1 MISPRFFINFAQ
13 ITLLKM
19 KNYLF
24 TALMLVSFTTS
35 VVAQNDTNPW
45 KITVGTNAVNL
56 LLLDGK
62 DRDTQI
68 SSNFSYLEVSRY
80 IGGGF
85 SVDLAATSNNMERES
100 GANDTYYS
108 FDLGTSLS
116 ANQIL
121 DLGKF
126 EPTLRAGVGVAG
138 GISGFSTSSDDFYVA
153 YVGAGLNYWF
163 NDVFALTLKTTY
175 KSQSKQIDGLLG
187 NNDGGLN
194 HLQHLAGF
202 SFAFGNGDSDRDGV
216 KDSEDAC
223 PDVPGV
229 ESLNGCPDD
238 DGDGIKNSDDDCPMT
253 AGLAALNGCPDADGD
268 GVKDADDAC
277 PKVAG
282 VAALNGCPDADGD
295 GITDADDACPNAAGS
310 KEMNG
315 CPDAD
320 GDGVADKDDKCPAVP
335 GPASNNGCPEFPLS
349 MLADYDIN
357 FDLEKYNIDSQ
368 DVQRLSTVLKVL
380 LANENANISIE
391 GHADNT
397 GEESYNN
404 PLSKNRSKSI
414 KDYLVNL
421 GIDEN
426 RLSTK
431 AFGETMPKASN
442 DTEEGRAINRRV
454 EFKVVE

>member
-1 MISPRFFINFAQ
+1 MKIINLQ
-13 ITLLKM
+13 M
-19 KNYLF
+19 KNYTF
-24 TALMLVSFTTS
+24 ILMLLLVGFSS
-35 VVAQNDTNPW
+35 SLVAQNDTNPW
-45 KITVGTNAVNL
+45 RITLGTNAVNL
-56 LLLDGK
+56 DLSGK
-62 DRDTQI
+62 DGETQV
-68 SSNFSYLEVSRY
+68 SSNLSYLEISRY

-85 SVDLAATSNNMERES
+85 SLDLAGTINNLDRES
-100 GANDTYYS
+100 GADDLYYS
-108 FDLGTSLS
+108 VDLGTSLS
-116 ANQIL
+116 ARQIVN
-121 DLGKF
+121 LGKF
-126 EPTLRAGVGVAG
+126 DPSLRGGVGIAG
-138 GISGFSTSSDDFYVA
+138 GLSGISDSSEEDFFVA
-153 YVGAGLNYWF
+153 YAGAGLNYWF
-163 NDVFALTLKTTY
+163 SDVFALTLKTTY
-175 KSQSKQIDGLLG
+175 KFYSQELDGLIG
-187 NNDGGLN
+187 NDGGGLS

-202 SFAFGNGDSDRDGV
+202 SFAFGDGDTDRDGV
-216 KDSEDAC
+216 KDSQDAC
-223 PDVPGV
+223 PEVPGL

-238 DGDGIKNSDDDCPMT
+238 DGDGIRNSDDDCPLT

-268 GVKDADDAC
+268 GIKDSDDAC
-277 PKVAG
+277 PNVAG
-282 VAALNGCPDADGD
+282 IAALNGCPDADGD

-335 GPASNNGCPEFPLS
+335 GPASNNGCPEYPLS

-380 LANENANISIE
+380 LANSGANISIE

-397 GEESYNN
+397 GEESFNN
-404 PLSKNRSKSI
+404 PLSNNRATSI

-431 AFGETMPKASN
+431 AFGESMPKASN
-442 DTEEGRAINRRV
+442 DTDEGRAINRRV
-454 EFKVVE
+454 EFKVVN

>member
-1 MISPRFFINFAQ
+1 
-13 ITLLKM
+13 M

-24 TALMLVSFTTS
+24 TILTLAIFSTS
-35 VVAQNDTNPW
+35 VMAQNDANPW
-45 KITVGTNAVNL
+45 KLTLGTNAVNL
-56 LLLDGK
+56 LLEGQGVDNE
-62 DRDTQI
+62 THI
-68 SSNFSYLEVSRY
+68 SSSFSYLEVSRY

-85 SVDLAATSNNMERES
+85 SVDLAGSIHDLVRES
-100 GANDTYYS
+100 GSNDLYYS

-116 ANQIL
+116 GSSLA
-121 DLGKF
+121 DFGKF
-126 EPTLRAGVGVAG
+126 EPSLRAGVGITGGVS
-138 GISGFSTSSDDFYVA
+138 GISPSSDDYFITYA
-153 YVGAGLNYWF
+153 GAGLNYWF
-163 NDVFALTLKTTY
+163 SDALALSLKTTY
-175 KSQSKQIDGLLG
+175 KIYSRELDGLLG
-187 NNDGGLN
+187 NDDGGES
-194 HLQHLAGF
+194 HFQHTAGL
-202 SFAFGNGDSDRDGV
+202 SFAFGDGDTDRDGV
-216 KDSEDAC
+216 KDSVDAC
-223 PDVPGV
+223 PEVPGL

-238 DGDGIKNSDDDCPMT
+238 DGDGIRNSDDDCPLT
-253 AGLAALNGCPDADGD
+253 AGLASLNGCPDADGD
-268 GVKDADDAC
+268 GIKDSDDAC
-277 PKVAG
+277 PNVVGIAS
-282 VAALNGCPDADGD
+282 LNGCPDADGD
-295 GITDADDACPNAAGS
+295 GITDAQDACPNAAGS

-320 GDGVADKDDKCPAVP
+320 GDGVADKDDECPAVA
-335 GPASNNGCPEFPLS
+335 GPASNNGCPEYPLS

-380 LANENANISIE
+380 LANNDASISIE

-431 AFGETMPKASN
+431 AFGEAMPKASN
-442 DTEEGRAINRRV
+442 ATAEGRAINRRV
-454 EFKVVE
+454 EFKVVD